1 MLNSIKVLAM
11 VSVASM
17 VFSSTANAAAFK
29 LGHVFDGSHPF
40 NVAAEQAAAHF
51 AECTNNAHSIEIY
64 AASQL
69 GSDVEMQQQ
78 ILIGGVDITLSGNN
92 FTANSY
98 PPFAIASAPYVF
110 SDRDHALRY
119 QDSDIYR
126 DLWRAWEEVT
136 GQHVLSSALFG
147 FFNVTSNR
155 PISKPEDMAGLKIR
169 VPNMATFLAF
179 PEAVGASPTPVP
191 LHEVYMA
198 LQQGVVEASANGLSM
213 TYANRFYEVQ
223 EYVNLTGHMAEFTL
237 WVTSD
242 IMWST
247 LDDAGKVCLQEA
259 ADLWGASG
267 TQLLH
272 EFELQIREDLEASN
286 DIVFNEVDI
295 EAFQQAT
302 KQSLITFAESLGM
315 SLEDLEVISGL

>member
-11 VSVASM
+11 ASAASM
-17 VFSSTANAAAFK
+17 ALSATANAAAFK

-40 NVAAEQAAAHF
+40 HVAAEQAAAHF
-51 AECTNNAHSIEIY
+51 AQCSNNEHSIDIY

-78 ILIGGVDITLSGNN
+78 ILIGGLDITLSGNN

-98 PPFAIASAPYVF
+98 PPFAIASAPF
-110 SDRDHALRY
+110 IFADRDHALRY
-119 QDSDIYR
+119 QDSELYR
-126 DLWRAWEEVT
+126 DLWRGWEDVT

-147 FFNVTSNR
+147 FFNVTSNT

-198 LQQGVVEASANGLSM
+198 LQQGVVDASANGLSM

-223 EYVNLTGHMAEFTL
+223 EYVNLTAHMAEFTL

-242 IMWST
+242 IMWSR
-247 LDDAGKVCLQEA
+247 LDDAGKACLQEA
-259 ADLWGASG
+259 ADIWGSSG

-272 EFELQIREDLEASN
+272 EFEVNIRKDLEASN
-286 DIVFNEVDI
+286 EIVFNEVDI
-295 EAFQQAT
+295 EAFQKAT
-302 KQSLITFAESLGM
+302 QQSLITFADSLGM
-315 SLEDLEVISGL
+315 SLEDLDVIRDL